1 MKENKIIFTKRRII
15 ILLVSLTVAL
25 VLGVGG
31 YIHMTYKVLNVDVT
45 GNIHYTDQEIKDM
58 IITDRL
64 FENSLILA
72 MKYKNK
78 EISDIPFIE
87 SMSVEVLS
95 PDTIQ
100 ILVYEKALAG
110 SVEYLGNYVYFD
122 REGIVV
128 EISSK
133 ETVGIPQVLGLT
145 FGSFALHE
153 PLPVENEEIFSD
165 ILMVTQL
172 LATNEI
178 SATKIYFDK
187 AKNITLY
194 FDEARVLLGTE
205 VDLEEKIMLLKSIL
219 PNLEGKKGEL
229 HLENYDENV
238 KNVTFELD

>member
-1 MKENKIIFTKRRII
+1 M
-15 ILLVSLTVAL
+15 SLFLAV

-64 FENSLILA
+64 SENSLILA
-72 MKYKNK
+72 MRYKNK

-87 SMSVEVLS
+87 SMSVEVVA

-128 EISSK
+128 
-133 ETVGIPQVLGLT
+133 PQVLGLT

-153 PLPVENEEIFSD
+153 PLPVENDEIFSD
-165 ILMVTQL
+165 ILMITQL

-187 AKNITLY
+187 SKNITLY